1 NSKDLIKEKIRFA
14 NCDGISLKLEDIAIV
29 GHAIEC
35 RINAED
41 PERMI
46 TSPGKID
53 MYHPPAGPR
62 VRVDSHIFSG
72 YVVPPNYDSMIAKV
86 IVRGH

>member
-1 NSKDLIKEKIRFA
+1 TSTDLIKEQNRVA
-14 NCDGISLKLEDIAIV
+14 NGEGLSWKQEDIAIV
-29 GHAIEC
+29 CHAIEC

-46 TSPGKID
+46 PSPGQID

-62 VRVDSHIFSG
+62 VRVESHIYSG
-72 YVVPPNYDSMIAKV
+72 YVFPPNYDS
-86 IVRGH
+86 

>member
-1 NSKDLIKEKIRFA
+1 ESITSTYLIKEQIIVA
-14 NCDGISLKLEDIAIV
+14 NCEVLSWKQVDIAIL

-46 TSPGKID
+46 HSPGKIY
-53 MYHPPAGPR
+53 MYHPPAVPR
-62 VRVDSHIFSG
+62 VRVDSHIYSG
-72 YVVPPNYDSMIAKV
+72 YVV
-86 IVRGH
+86 